1 MTLILVKLTS
11 LFDIF
16 QTLSKN
22 NPIIA
27 GAVSLYSLGILTFAL
42 RDVPSTLW
50 DLLTLQLTTT
60 MTLNSHDDIFYTFL
74 TWISKHKMHSFMRTY
89 NLGNP
94 NRWGIREEILTL
106 GYGRTFLLF
115 KGFPIFISRY
125 KVEANATEYAKET
138 IQLTILGRN
147 SKRFYELLDEMK
159 DSLKN
164 TGDTFTVYAWRDHW
178 WFQMA
183 VLPKRSL
190 NTLSL
195 PQKTR
200 TALVR
205 HIRAFISEKA
215 WYLANGIPYRTGV
228 LLQGPPGTGKTSL
241 ITAICSDF
249 NKACYILDLAG
260 HTDITLK
267 EAVSK
272 IPHGDILVI
281 EDIDTHFGKRGD
293 LDKPSVEDDDK
304 EKNEPKTSLTLGG
317 ILNALDGIACG
328 TDRIVI
334 ATTNHPEKLDP
345 ALVREG
351 RFDLKLDIGF
361 MTDETLHDYIG
372 RLYPDFP
379 KEEIKKWSVKSGIP
393 PCKVQQLVFENRQ
406 EPTIVL
412 CQVAERQREQVA
424 AEIDVEYEQR
434 MAS

>member
-1 MTLILVKLTS
+1 MANILIKLTY
-11 LFDIF
+11 LFDAF
-16 QTLSKN
+16 QALSKN
-22 NPIIA
+22 NPVFA
-27 GAVSLYSLGILTFAL
+27 GVASLYGLGILTFAL
-42 RDVPSTLW
+42 RDVPTALW
-50 DLLTLQLTTT
+50 DFLTQQMTTT

-74 TWISKHKMHSFMRTY
+74 TWISKHKMHRLMRSY

-94 NRWGIREEILTL
+94 NRWGVREEILTL

-183 VLPKRSL
+183 ILPKRSL

-293 LDKPSVEDDDK
+293 LDKPLAKDADK
-304 EKNEPKTSLTLGG
+304 EKDEAKTSLTLGG

-361 MTDETLHDYIG
+361 MTDETLHDYMG

-379 KEEIKKWSVKSGIP
+379 KEEIKKWVVKPGIP

-406 EPTIVL
+406 EPTNVL
-412 CQVAERQREQVA
+412 SLIADRQEQRVSND
-424 AEIDVEYEQR
+424 IDVEYEQR
-434 MAS
+434 LAS

>member
-1 MTLILVKLTS
+1 MITLLVHLYNG
-11 LFDIF
+11 L
-16 QTLSKN
+16 QALSKG
-22 NPIIA
+22 NPVFA
-27 GAVSLYSLGILTFAL
+27 GVISLYGLGMLTFAF
-42 RDVPSTLW
+42 RDVPVTLW
-50 DLLTLQLTTT
+50 NLITHQLTTS

-74 TWISKHKMHSFMRTY
+74 TWVSKHKMHSFMRTY
-89 NLGNP
+89 NLGGA
-94 NRWGIREEILTL
+94 NRWGVREEILSI
-106 GYGRTFLLF
+106 GYGKTFLIF
-115 KGFPIFISRY
+115 KGLPIFISRY

-164 TGDTFTVYAWRDHW
+164 AGDTFTVYAWRDHW

-183 VLPKRSL
+183 ALPKRSL

-200 TALVR
+200 AALVR

-215 WYLANGIPYRTGV
+215 WFLASGIPYRTGI

-249 NKACYILDLAG
+249 NKGCYVLDLAG

-293 LDKPSVEDDDK
+293 LDKPLTKDDDK
-304 EKNEPKTSLTLGG
+304 DKDDSKDLANPWRYSKCVRRHSLWYGQNCYRNDQPSG
-317 ILNALDGIACG
+317 
-328 TDRIVI
+328 
-334 ATTNHPEKLDP
+334 E
-345 ALVREG
+345 
-351 RFDLKLDIGF
+351 
-361 MTDETLHDYIG
+361 IG
-372 RLYPDFP
+372 RRTTPRRPL
-379 KEEIKKWSVKSGIP
+379 
-393 PCKVQQLVFENRQ
+393 
-406 EPTIVL
+406 
-412 CQVAERQREQVA
+412 
-424 AEIDVEYEQR
+424 
-434 MAS
+434 